1 MTNYPKE
8 SVCNDDK
15 LLYRVTLLKSS
26 NQDTN
31 KLYARAY
38 TNACHAVK
46 LDTNAKYKE
55 AKDAYNSVIKVSSH
69 FTLCNRTKERDVLY
83 GIDKYITELF

>member
-8 SVCNDDK
+8 SVCNEDR
-15 LLYRVTLLKSS
+15 LLYRITLLKSS

-55 AKDAYNSVIKVSSH
+55 AKDAYNNVIKVSLH
-69 FTLCNRTKERDVLY
+69 FTLWNTVIEQKRERRF
-83 GIDKYITELF
+83 IWHW